1 MQRAW
6 NLPCLPGDG
15 LAFAVYG
22 TWAGFLIPRSVVV
35 FKNDHSNPAQD
46 FMQRMIP
53 KGTVNVILG
62 GMLSDELALLKPTV
76 PTVFFSL
83 QFPRPP
89 SLLFLESSQL

>member
-1 MQRAW
+1 M
-6 NLPCLPGDG
+6 PCLPGDG

-76 PTVFFSL
+76 LLSSFLYSFRGPLVFSF
-83 QFPRPP
+83 
-89 SLLFLESSQL
+89 